1 MIAMQPLSKT
11 TNPIKEFGKKLFV
24 FIRGKVRNDADAE
37 DLLQEVWFHLYNS
50 TEIIE
55 QPEAWLYRVAQ
66 NKIIDSYRKKKPE
79 LFASL
84 LPGEDDEDQP
94 LILDILL
101 ADTIDPE
108 TEYLKNMFWEQL
120 HEGLKNLP
128 PEQRSVFILNELEG
142 ISFAAIAAQTGENIK
157 TLISRKGY
165 AVKYLRQWLQT
176 VYNEFLNY

>member
-1 MIAMQPLSKT
+1 MLAMPSLTKT
-11 TNPIKEFGKKLFV
+11 TNPVKEFGKKLAA

-37 DLLQEVWFHLYNS
+37 DLLQDVWFHLYNS
-50 TEIIE
+50 TEIIT

-84 LPGEDDEDQP
+84 LPEDDDEEQP
-94 LILDILL
+94 FILDILL
-101 ADTIDPE
+101 ADAADPE
-108 TEYLKNMFWEQL
+108 TVYLKNIFWEQL
-120 HEGLKNLP
+120 HEALRSLP

-142 ISFAAIAAQTGENIK
+142 IPFATIAAQTGENIK

-165 AVKYLRQWLQT
+165 AVRYLRQRLQT